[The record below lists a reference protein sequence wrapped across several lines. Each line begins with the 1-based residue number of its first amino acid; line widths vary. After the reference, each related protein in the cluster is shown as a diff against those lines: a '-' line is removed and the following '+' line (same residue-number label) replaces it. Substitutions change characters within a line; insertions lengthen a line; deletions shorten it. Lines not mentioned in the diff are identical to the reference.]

1 MISFANAQKGTVL
14 VQGNINYSSQ
24 KTDEDWGESKTNNF
38 GFSPKVGYQFS
49 DNWTA
54 GVEGSFYKS
63 KLDNNNSN
71 YETTQ
76 LATGAFIRYSHK
88 LSDLFSVYSD
98 LGVGFQSV
106 KRLQDNNNINMVDEK
121 ADGFYTSI
129 TPSVLMSIGKGF
141 GLNFNF
147 GGVRFDSYN
156 NPIGSGF
163 GYNRNFNFNLGSTFS
178 VGISKNF

>member
-1 MISFANAQKGTVL
+1 MFSFANAQKGTVL
-14 VQGNINYSSQ
+14 VQGNMNYSSQ
-24 KTDEDWGESKTNNF
+24 KRDKDWGESKTNNF

-49 DNWTA
+49 DNWTV
-54 GVEGSFYKS
+54 GVEGSFSNS
-63 KLDNNNSN
+63 KTENSSSN

-88 LSDLFSVYSD
+88 LSDLFSIYSD
-98 LGVGFQSV
+98 LGVGFQSA
-106 KRLQDNNNINMVDEK
+106 KRLQDNNNVNILDEK

-129 TPSVLMSIGKGF
+129 TPSVLMNIGKGF

-156 NPIGSGF
+156 NPNVG